1 MYSYYPKK
9 DSGNNIDLRLRATA
23 FKKISGVLLLS
34 FALLWP
40 ITTWSSENLEP
51 IYHLLLSNKNNSNS
65 KRIFIL
71 GSSTVHAEWFR
82 SASFNDPYG
91 DNRVLEGWGEQLD
104 KYMKDPS
111 KVYNRARSGSDSV
124 SYRTPDDT
132 RPGTVDRHWAKTE
145 ALINATAD
153 GNGGFLLIQ
162 FGANDSHLQYVGGP
176 PRVSVEDFKNEL
188 RAYVDDARRL
198 GLTPVLVS
206 PPGARSHG
214 VNTRP
219 YAQYIKPIAIEK
231 DALFI
236 DLYEKCKTQWLSYDA
251 DINGDLPE
259 ADKLFSYVQRHS
271 GINNTHYGRIGAK
284 IVAGWVKEL
293 ACEDDY
299 SDRIQSVQDVA
310 IELCNQFVQ
319 GNPVHNITMRED
331 AEDGDID
338 DWETYDTTAD
348 STVSNVYDAD
358 KRSNVIV
365 LQGNAGL
372 GNGFRYSNDNLWEE
386 ENEHVLSW
394 EMKYIDNFTF
404 YVSVDTE
411 DGYKTFEY
419 QPTNN
424 LGEITGTGRYRF
436 GLGADANNDT
446 WHTFT
451 RNLQADLTSL
461 DPGKHIIKI
470 HRIAV
475 RGSGRIDNIRTM
487 RSIGTISRDIAPTV
501 AVVGE
506 AEITVDKNSVYN
518 DLGATVVDDNDANIA
533 AQLETIGTVNTAI
546 EGTYTILYKVHDS
559 VGNGGY
565 AKRVVHVGDIITVH
579 EDAEDGHK
587 DRWTPY
593 AGAGTVNNVASHGG
607 RAISFSG
614 PNGTDDA
621 YAYNIQHVTEGFV
634 VSWAMN
640 FDQEQESKFMVRVTT
655 QNNGPVYITYVP
667 EDIDQ
672 GYLEENGLKYAYFAI
687 GSNANDGTWRDFTRD
702 IAADLHSAQPGFT
715 ITAITGFRVRGTG
728 MIDDISTRTRAGKET
743 FSYNGHSYKIVKTAR
758 SWQDASTAAHN
769 DRGYLANIGSIAE
782 NHEIYSRLYRYIT
795 QGEYPNTDTTPANGG
810 GASYVWIGGNDLP
823 DAQSEGTWIWEN
835 NNINFWSGGVAGN
848 AVGGLYSN
856 WGRDTNENPH
866 EPDNANNQ
874 DAAGIALTRWP
885 ISSGNL
891 GQASQWNDLIAD
903 TELYSIIEHD

>member
-1 MYSYYPKK
+1 MTPHNQVCSSSKK
-9 DSGNNIDLRLRATA
+9 TEGHSATTTFTA
-23 FKKISGVLLLS
+23 LSAVLFLS
-34 FALLWP
+34 LIFVFPAAA
-40 ITTWSSENLEP
+40 WSSENLVP
-51 IYHLLLSNKNNSNS
+51 IYQLLLSSPKDQA
-65 KRIFIL
+65 KRIFII

-104 KYMKDPS
+104 KYMKDPG

-132 RPGTVDRHWAKTE
+132 RPGTFDRHWAKTE

-162 FGANDSHLQYVGGP
+162 FGANDSHPLVEDGP
-176 PRVSVEDFKNEL
+176 PRVSVEDFENEL
-188 RAYVDDARRL
+188 RAYIDDARRL
-198 GLTPVLVS
+198 GLTPVLIS
-206 PPGARSHG
+206 PPGSRSHG
-214 VNTRP
+214 ENTRP
-219 YAQYIKPIAIEK
+219 YAPLIKPIAKEK

-236 DLYEKCKTQWLSYDA
+236 NLYEKAKTKWLDYDQ
-251 DINGDLPE
+251 DVNGDLPE

-299 SDRIQSVQDVA
+299 SDRSQSVQDVA
-310 IELCNQFVQ
+310 VELCNQFVQ
-319 GNPVHNITMRED
+319 GNLVHNITMRED

-348 STVSNVYDAD
+348 TTVINVYDAD

-365 LQGNAGL
+365 LQGNDGL
-372 GNGFRYSNDNLWEE
+372 DNGFRYSNGNLWEE
-386 ENEHVLSW
+386 ENERVLSW
-394 EMKYIDNFTF
+394 EMQYSEDFIFFVT
-404 YVSVDTE
+404 VDTE

-424 LGEITGTGRYRF
+424 PGQITASGRYNF
-436 GLGADANNDT
+436 GLGTDANDGS
-446 WHTFT
+446 WHTFN
-451 RNLQADLTSL
+451 RDLQADLTSL
-461 DPGKHIIKI
+461 DPGKHIIRI

-487 RSIGTISRDIAPTV
+487 SSIDTVSRDIAPTV

-506 AEITVDKNSVYN
+506 AEITVDQGSVYN
-518 DLGATVVDDNDANIA
+518 DAGATVVDDNDTNIA
-533 AQLETIGTVNTAI
+533 AQLETIGSVNTAT

-565 AKRVVHVGDIITVH
+565 AKRVVHVGDITTVH
-579 EDAEDGHK
+579 EDAEDG
-587 DRWTPY
+587 DTAGWNAY
-593 AGAGTVNNVASHGG
+593 AGAGTVSNVASHGG
-607 RAISFSG
+607 RVISFSG
-614 PNGTDDA
+614 PNGTGDA
-621 YAYNIQHVTEGFV
+621 YAYDIPNVTEGFV

-640 FDQEQESKFMVRVTT
+640 FDQEFKFMVRVTT

-687 GSNANDGTWRDFTRD
+687 GSNATDGTWRDFTRD
-702 IAADLHSAQPGFT
+702 IAADLHSAQPEFT
-715 ITAITGFRVRGTG
+715 ITAITGFRVKGTG
-728 MIDDISTRTRAGKET
+728 MIDDISTLTRTGKET
-743 FSYNGHSYKIVKTAR
+743 FSYNGHSYKIVKTAL
-758 SWQDASTAAHN
+758 SWQEASTAAHN
-769 DRGYLANIGSIAE
+769 EGGYLANIGSIAE
-782 NHEIYSRLYRYIT
+782 NHEIYSRLYRYIP
-795 QGEYPNTDTTPANGG
+795 QDEYPNTDTTPANGG

-835 NNINFWSGGVAGN
+835 NSINFWSGGTAGT
-848 AVGGLYSN
+848 AVDGLYSN
-856 WGRDTNENPH
+856 WGRDTNENQH

-885 ISSGNL
+885 ISSGSL
-891 GQASQWNDLIAD
+891 GQASQWNDLIAAD
-903 TELYSIIEHD
+903 ALYSIIEHD